1 MVDKVKNIL
10 GAIELLY
17 EALIKLLEMLSGKI

>member
-17 EALIKLLEMLSGKI
+17 EDLIKLLEMQSGKI